1 MNFLSSHF
9 IIFDFLSSFVNWG
22 DSKECVHSVANRRSF
37 DDDSLSSA
45 YGKNFD
51 FQNFTRIALLQNFGP
66 MTELK
71 LNMAKTEMKTLQT
84 FWELLNSPPR
94 IRGVG
99 TGRVASSYKWKTVAP
114 TTHPNC
120 LRRARLNTNMIW
132 TQPNMKTRDVKTKL
146 LF

>member
-1 MNFLSSHF
+1 MGKARLQNISKFKMNFLSSHF

-45 YGKNFD
+45 YGKKID

-84 FWELLNSPPR
+84 FWELLNSPFQ
-94 IRGVG
+94 
-99 TGRVASSYKWKTVAP
+99 S
-114 TTHPNC
+114 
-120 LRRARLNTNMIW
+120 
-132 TQPNMKTRDVKTKL
+132 TQPASKSSPGLSKPLSSQELT
-146 LF
+146 